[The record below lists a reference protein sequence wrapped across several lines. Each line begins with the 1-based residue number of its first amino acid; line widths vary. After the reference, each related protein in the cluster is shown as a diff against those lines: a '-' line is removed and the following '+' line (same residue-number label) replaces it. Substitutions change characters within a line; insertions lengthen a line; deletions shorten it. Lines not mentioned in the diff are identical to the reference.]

1 MEKEQI
7 MTFKEVDGKWL
18 RVDSQDQKPPTL
30 AEVLNTINIVLDDDT
45 QFCRI
50 IRYWADIKE
59 TITYR
64 AYDGKITIS
73 IWQSNIQ

>member
-1 MEKEQI
+1 MIFREI
-7 MTFKEVDGKWL
+7 GGKWQ
-18 RVDSQDQKPPTL
+18 RVDSQEPTPPTL
-30 AEVLNTINIVLDDDT
+30 AEVLNSINIILDDDA

-64 AYDGKITIS
+64 AHAGQITIS
-73 IWQSNIQ
+73 ICQSHIQ